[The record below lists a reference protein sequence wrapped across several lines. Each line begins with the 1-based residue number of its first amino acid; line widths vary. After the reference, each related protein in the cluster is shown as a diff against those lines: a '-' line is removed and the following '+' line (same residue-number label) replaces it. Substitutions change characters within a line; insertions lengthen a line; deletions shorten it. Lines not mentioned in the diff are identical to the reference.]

1 MRHRLCPT
9 AVIQV
14 WNSKQV
20 VFFKRSMASGYA
32 GVDNPVFYNE
42 VSCIFFS
49 TMIIV
54 ATFGYF
60 ANVACH
66 DLSQNTDMCLGN
78 AADTCVDILDGV
90 RKG

>member
-1 MRHRLCPT
+1 M
-9 AVIQV
+9 
-14 WNSKQV
+14 
-20 VFFKRSMASGYA
+20 
-32 GVDNPVFYNE
+32 FYNE

-49 TMIIV
+49 TMII
-54 ATFGYF
+54 
-60 ANVACH
+60 VACH